1 MDILKSLGTE
11 AAESDTSRPLF
22 SDHESV
28 DELEVKEER
37 NDREDAAMEQDR
49 DGDDEGIGGEDRDG
63 DDEGTG
69 GEDRDGDDEGTGAE
83 DTDGDDEG
91 TGGEDRDGDD
101 EGTGGEDRDGDDEG
115 TGGEDRD
122 GDDEGTGGE
131 DRDGDDEGTGGE
143 DTDGD
148 DKGPDVDRDGD
159 DEGTGLASRAKRPRL
174 GEPKRKP
181 RQCPLCEGMFVQLAT
196 HLTDSHNV
204 ANRENRLQL
213 LNQARTQKVQR
224 SRSGKGAEG
233 RTLRDCP
240 VPGCPSTALLRIDQH
255 LRRCHGFEKSSQEYM
270 LWLAAARATV
280 PETDPTSPEK
290 AKPSA
295 HSKIPKKLDDK
306 AVLDRF
312 LSYEAA
318 MVGGTGPNLK
328 QAEQHRRQVE
338 ILLQRLEVNSIAGLV
353 DPLSV
358 QRTANLLRED
368 KKAPK
373 TISSYLLSMKLFCR
387 FLRLNEEV
395 SRSAGVKPKAA
406 KWTDLATEQFQV
418 ALRPEIDRHGRKIA
432 SQIKDSILS
441 SAEIG
446 KLKRLATKEGIAMA
460 ENTDSILQSSVAM
473 NRFRDL
479 LMAMIVISTGHRS
492 GVLLNLTAEEF
503 SRVERFCLQDGSVR
517 WTIKISDH
525 KTLKSH
531 GPTHITI
538 DQTTY
543 NLMLVYFNVV
553 RPHHLRGR
561 VATEAEERDTPFFLS
576 NNGNRVRRL
585 KALMVAVGLSLG
597 VENFSPLNL
606 RKTAATLA
614 VQLETAAGRS
624 RVAQA
629 MSHTEYTQGRYYN
642 ERLAGEQA
650 CIAGSTVAGL
660 LNGVRMTIC

>member
-1 MDILKSLGTE
+1 MLLERGSDSSQTSYEDEDEYEDDDEDEDDDDDNDKDEVEDSEEEQKTEVSDGLTIIEDDTDLPTGCVVGERPFEDRTIEDIENDRAMDILKSLGTE

-37 NDREDAAMEQDR
+37 NDRDDAAMEQDR
-49 DGDDEGIGGEDRDG
+49 DGDDEW
-63 DDEGTG
+63 
-69 GEDRDGDDEGTGAE
+69 
-83 DTDGDDEG
+83 

-115 TGGEDRD
+115 TGGEDR
-122 GDDEGTGGE
+122 
-131 DRDGDDEGTGGE
+131 
-143 DTDGD
+143 DGD

-181 RQCPLCEGMFVQLAT
+181 RQCPLCEGMFVRLAT
-196 HLTDSHNV
+196 HLKDSHNV
-204 ANRENRLQL
+204 AMNRDNRL

-224 SRSGKGAEG
+224 SGKGKGAEG

-280 PETDPTSPEK
+280 PETDPPSPEK

-368 KKAPK
+368 KKAVA
-373 TISSYLLSMKLFCR
+373 SS
-387 FLRLNEEV
+387 
-395 SRSAGVKPKAA
+395 
-406 KWTDLATEQFQV
+406 D
-418 ALRPEIDRHGRKIA
+418 
-432 SQIKDSILS
+432 
-441 SAEIG
+441 
-446 KLKRLATKEGIAMA
+446 
-460 ENTDSILQSSVAM
+460 
-473 NRFRDL
+473 
-479 LMAMIVISTGHRS
+479 
-492 GVLLNLTAEEF
+492 
-503 SRVERFCLQDGSVR
+503 
-517 WTIKISDH
+517 
-525 KTLKSH
+525 
-531 GPTHITI
+531 
-538 DQTTY
+538 
-543 NLMLVYFNVV
+543 
-553 RPHHLRGR
+553 
-561 VATEAEERDTPFFLS
+561 
-576 NNGNRVRRL
+576 
-585 KALMVAVGLSLG
+585 
-597 VENFSPLNL
+597 
-606 RKTAATLA
+606 
-614 VQLETAAGRS
+614 
-624 RVAQA
+624 
-629 MSHTEYTQGRYYN
+629 
-642 ERLAGEQA
+642 
-650 CIAGSTVAGL
+650 
-660 LNGVRMTIC
+660 